1 MKIGRKI
8 VPNFDVDIQAMRVDW
23 IVDQAS
29 GEDFLESMIQCEN
42 QDLYKNK
49 SVKILI
55 NYLFVKFK
63 NKILLARLPLYA
75 A

>member
-29 GEDFLESMIQCEN
+29 GEDFLESMI
-42 QDLYKNK
+42 
-49 SVKILI
+49 
-55 NYLFVKFK
+55 
-63 NKILLARLPLYA
+63 
-75 A
+75 